1 MIIHGTPR
9 LILRDWKDSD
19 RALFREINADPE
31 VMEFF
36 AVRRSDEES
45 DAMMERIN
53 AMIHATGFGFY
64 AMENRKT
71 GEPMGFCGVA
81 PVTVDDIFVPGTM
94 EIGWRLATR
103 YWGKGYVTEAAKAL
117 LAMAFDDKRLA
128 EIVSFAVHNNHRSTA
143 VMKRIGLKRD
153 PSRDFDHPRV
163 PEDTHPH
170 LRPHVTYALTLA
182 EWRAR

>member
-1 MIIHGTPR
+1 
-9 LILRDWKDSD
+9 
-19 RALFREINADPE
+19 
-31 VMEFF
+31 
-36 AVRRSDEES
+36 
-45 DAMMERIN
+45 MMDRIN
-53 AMIHATGFGFY
+53 AVIRATGFGFY
-64 AMENRKT
+64 AMENRET
-71 GEPMGFCGVA
+71 GKPMGFCGVA
-81 PVTVDDIFVPGTM
+81 PVTVDNVFTPGTM

-117 LAMAFDDKRLA
+117 LSMAFDEKRLA

-163 PEDTHPH
+163 PEETHPH
-170 LRPHVTYALTLA
+170 LRPHVTYALTLE